1 MDNKFSEKERWDE
14 KEQPEVMEMEMEM
27 EMGKASTVK
36 VESHATSDE
45 KKL

>member
-27 EMGKASTVK
+27 GKASTVK